1 MNKSKTCTSNTNNMS
16 NKIHKKLRFFT
27 VFLLMFVTSTQI
39 SGTYGNSIIDSI
51 KKDINRISES
61 ACLIDEDCNRFLKLD
76 NYCCSY
82 QCCNIINYVN
92 RNELVLIYFLF
103 KFFKLFF

>member
-1 MNKSKTCTSNTNNMS
+1 MIIKSKTFISNTSNMNQ
-16 NKIHKKLRFFT
+16 NKHTCFLFT
-27 VFLLMFVTSTQI
+27 VFVVVFVVSTQI
-39 SGTYGNSIIDSI
+39 NGTSGTSIIDSI

-61 ACLIDEDCNRFLKLD
+61 ACLVDEDCNRFLKLD

-92 RNELVLIYFLF
+92 RNELVLVLFLIGCLN
-103 KFFKLFF
+103 LF